1 MRGSYLSPSRSPNPP
16 TAQGCCETR
25 AGEPGPSQQGAPGTT
40 ARGGCGAPAL
50 ARPPWTVP
58 ETGVGQRAGG
68 WSPAPPG
75 VTCRWQVPFL
85 RRCGSISRTAPSARF
100 RPYGRSS
107 SGGSLFSGPPARRPA
122 LRLALPLS
130 ARGGRGGRL
139 VPGWELPC
147 RGSRGFCPRARPHWV
162 SKCWLTFWFSS
173 HPRLWH
179 LPPPRKATHVVGR
192 VTSAF

>member
-1 MRGSYLSPSRSPNPP
+1 MKHVLANRGQVSREPRGPRP
-16 TAQGCCETR
+16 GAD
-25 AGEPGPSQQGAPGTT
+25 AGPLPW
-40 ARGGCGAPAL
+40 RGRRGLCPRLGWGSA
-50 ARPPWTVP
+50 
-58 ETGVGQRAGG
+58 RAGG
-68 WSPAPPG
+68 ALRLPASHADGRYPFSGGAEAFSAPPPAPGFALTGEAPRVG
-75 VTCRWQVPFL
+75 VC
-85 RRCGSISRTAPSARF
+85 
-100 RPYGRSS
+100 
-107 SGGSLFSGPPARRPA
+107 SLGRRPA